1 VIVDDIARDTRF
13 AVPALLR
20 EHDVLSDI
28 TVVIA
33 TRGEPFGTLAAMSA
47 KRRSFSEDDVD
58 FMQSVANVLAAAVER
73 AEADRRLDGAREAER
88 SRIARDLHDEALR
101 ELTDVL
107 AVAAMSRPA
116 SAQRQDDQRW
126 AALITSL
133 RRVGQQLRS
142 AIYDLTFSADEGH
155 AFADLIAEMVA
166 IQAEAAGDRR
176 LELHGA
182 EALPTRPLGHRGN
195 EALRIVREAITNARR
210 HSGATTIRVD
220 AGGSSEE
227 VLRVEVSDDG
237 GWPDRAA
244 TLSSGPGTGI
254 ASMLERADL
263 LGAELQIEDRPGGGT
278 RVCLELTLFADEQG
292 G

>member
-1 VIVDDIARDTRF
+1 
-13 AVPALLR
+13 
-20 EHDVLSDI
+20 
-28 TVVIA
+28 
-33 TRGEPFGTLAAMSA
+33 MSA
-47 KRRSFSEDDVD
+47 KRRRFSEDDVD

-73 AEADRRLDGAREAER
+73 AEANRRVDGAREAER

-107 AVAAMSRPA
+107 ALAAMSRPA
-116 SAQRQDDQRW
+116 SPERKDDQRW
-126 AALITSL
+126 ATLITSL
-133 RRVGQQLRS
+133 RRVSQQLRS
-142 AIYDLTFSADEGH
+142 AIYDLTFSADEGRTY
-155 AFADLIAEMVA
+155 AELIAEMVA

-195 EALRIVREAITNARR
+195 EALRILREAITNARR

-220 AGGSSEE
+220 AGGSSED

-237 GWPDRAA
+237 EWPDRAA
-244 TLSSGPGTGI
+244 GLLSGPGTGI
-254 ASMLERADL
+254 VSMLERADL
-263 LGAELQIEDRPGGGT
+263 LGVELQIEDRPGGGT
-278 RVCLELTLFADEQG
+278 RVRLELLLFADEQG

>member
-1 VIVDDIARDTRF
+1 
-13 AVPALLR
+13 VPALLR
-20 EHDVLSDI
+20 EYDVRSDI
-28 TVVIA
+28 VVVIA
-33 TRGEPFGTLAAMSA
+33 TRGKPFGTLAAMSA
-47 KRRSFSEDDVD
+47 KRRSFSEDDID

-73 AEADRRLDGAREAER
+73 AEADRRVDGAREAER
-88 SRIARDLHDEALR
+88 SRIARDLHDDALR
-101 ELTDVL
+101 ELTDML
-107 AVAAMSRPA
+107 AVAVMSRSTPA
-116 SAQRQDDQRW
+116 QPKDDQRW

-142 AIYDLTFSADEGH
+142 AIYDLTFSADDDR
-155 AFADLIAEMVA
+155 AYADLIAEMVA

-220 AGGSSEE
+220 AGGSSAD

-237 GWPDRAA
+237 DWPDRDA
-244 TLSSGPGTGI
+244 TLSSGRRSGI
-254 ASMLERADL
+254 VSMLERADL

-278 RVCLELTLFADEQG
+278 RVRLELTLFADEQG